1 MEGSGWWGN
10 GSPLETP
17 NASQSSQ
24 RQKRNRSPIGRKVV
38 TNLGTLEVV
47 AEREVN
53 QISQIADN
61 VTVTRW
67 AVSSAG

>member
-24 RQKRNRSPIGRKVV
+24 RQRNRSPIGRKVV
-38 TNLGTLEVV
+38 TNLGMLEVV
-47 AEREVN
+47 AEREVDE
-53 QISQIADN
+53 ISQIADN

-67 AVSSAG
+67 VVGSAG